1 MRDNVAYRTIRWVVL
16 VLLGLFV
23 VFPLITMLSTALQSS
38 AAASA
43 AFTWIPSHLGFHA
56 FVGMWQTAPLAQYF
70 VNSILISIVAT
81 LISVL
86 LGVAA
91 SYSLTRFRFAGKR
104 FILYSVLS
112 TQAFPGVLFLLP
124 LFVLYS
130 GIQRATGF
138 QLIGS
143 YTGLIIVDLTF
154 ALPFSIWVL
163 TNYLSSVPRD
173 VEEAAMVDGCSQF
186 TAFIR
191 VTLPMALPGL
201 AAVFVFT
208 FITAW
213 SELLFASVLSNA
225 ATRTLP
231 VGLQSYLS
239 PEGNTVFWNQL
250 MAASILVSIP
260 IVAGFLSVQRFFVRG
275 LSLGAVK

>member
-1 MRDNVAYRTIRWVVL
+1 MQDNVAYRTLRWVVL
-16 VLLGLFV
+16 VILGLFV
-23 VFPLITMLSTALQSS
+23 IFPLITMLSTALQSS
-38 AAASA
+38 AVASA
-43 AFTWIPSHLGFHA
+43 AFEWIPSHFGFQA
-56 FVGMWQTAPLAQYF
+56 FAGMWTTAPLGRYF
-70 VNSILISIVAT
+70 TNSILVSVVAT

-186 TAFIR
+186 TAFLR

-213 SELLFASVLSNA
+213 SELLFASVLSNES
-225 ATRTLP
+225 TRTLP

-239 PEGNTVFWNQL
+239 PEGNTVYWNQL